1 MNTKATRIIIF
12 FMLTILAGLI
22 FYSDAIARIFTV
34 VTNRQGSSHGVFI
47 PFLAVYFLWLRWD
60 TIKAVKPAT
69 GYPGILLMAIG
80 LICPILD
87 LGTFRIQFISTIVFV
102 SGAVYLTLGK
112 EMFKHTAFPVFFLIT
127 MTPIPE
133 AMYEGLA
140 NYSRHIA
147 FGGSLKIISLM
158 GIPYFKE
165 GWLIQLHNA
174 LLHVAISCSGIRY
187 LISYFVFGI
196 AYAYVTRDNPWQ
208 RVLIVALTIPL
219 SHVASI
225 FRLTVIFVMTH
236 YFGPFWS
243 QHRPHVVLSWAVF
256 AFFLFGAIALDQWLM
271 TRRQNRSDEMQ
282 KEEEYQTGSTG
293 LT

>member
-1 MNTKATRIIIF
+1 
-12 FMLTILAGLI
+12 MLAAVV
-22 FYSDAIARIFTV
+22 FYHDAIARIFTV
-34 VTNRQGSSHGVFI
+34 VTHREGSSHGVFV
-47 PFLAVYFLWLRWD
+47 PFLAVYFLWLKWD
-60 TIKAVKPAT
+60 TIKQANMRT
-69 GYPGILLMAIG
+69 GYPGIALMLIG
-80 LICPILD
+80 LIGPILN
-87 LGTFRIQFISTIVFV
+87 LGTYHIQFISYIIFLSGTI
-102 SGAVYLTLGK
+102 YLVLGQ
-112 EMFKHTAFPVFFLIT
+112 EMFKHTVFPVFFLIT

-133 AMYEGLA
+133 NVYEGLA

-158 GIPYFKE
+158 GIPYFKD

-208 RVLIVALTIPL
+208 RVLIVALAIPL

-225 FRLTVIFVMTH
+225 MRLTVIFVMTH
-236 YFGPFWS
+236 FFGPFWS

-256 AFFLFGAIALDQWLM
+256 AFFLFAAIALDQWLQK
-271 TRRQNRSDEMQ
+271 RRENQSLTESAEPRRS
-282 KEEEYQTGSTG
+282 STS
-293 LT
+293 

>member
-1 MNTKATRIIIF
+1 MKPSARLYIFIILSVFTGAF
-12 FMLTILAGLI
+12 F
-22 FYSDAIARIFTV
+22 YHDALARIFTV
-34 VTNRQGSSHGVFI
+34 VTHREGSSHGVFV
-47 PFLAVYFLWLRWD
+47 PFLAIYFLWLKWD
-60 TIKAVKPAT
+60 TLKTTKLQT
-69 GYPGILLMAIG
+69 GYPGIVLMAIG
-80 LICPILD
+80 LASPIFH
-87 LGTFRIQFISTIVFV
+87 LGTFHIQFISFIVFL
-102 SGAVYLTLGK
+102 SGVIYLVLGQ
-112 EMFKHTAFPVFFLIT
+112 EMFKHTTFPVFFLIT
-127 MTPIPE
+127 MTPMPG
-133 AMYEGLA
+133 AVYEGLA

-147 FGGSLKIISLM
+147 FGGSLKIISLL
-158 GIPYFKE
+158 GIPYFKD

-219 SHVASI
+219 SHVASV

-256 AFFLFGAIALDQWLM
+256 AFILFGAIALDQWL
-271 TRRQNRSDEMQ
+271 TNRRQGRLQEDKN
-282 KEEEYQTGSTG
+282 YQTGSTG